1 MQRINASINM
11 TKLKKELIAKPEL
24 IAFVSKKTGDSY
36 VNVTIWI
43 NSDLDDFNNDVS
55 IQLNPPK
62 DVELDHKI
70 YIGNGKTNKAQDE
83 IERRKELAESKLSY
97 EGNKVKN
104 NEQTETDENGDFT
117 PYTPVDNDPLPF

>member
-1 MQRINASINM
+1 M

-24 IAFVSKKTGDSY
+24 IAFVSKKTSDSY